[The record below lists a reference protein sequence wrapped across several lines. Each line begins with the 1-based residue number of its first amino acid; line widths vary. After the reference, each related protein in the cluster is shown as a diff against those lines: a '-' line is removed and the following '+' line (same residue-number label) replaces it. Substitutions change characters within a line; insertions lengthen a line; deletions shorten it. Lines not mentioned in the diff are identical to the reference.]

1 MFCYLS
7 FWFSIYYLN
16 SQKNLFLL
24 AIMISIEGIVFY
36 FNHLTCIFLAMVFL
50 HAKILWSVFSNYL
63 FFSFFVCVC
72 VCGSWHVFMALKLQ
86 LKLTTKECST
96 FSFMEFIYIL
106 YIPRLPD
113 IGWKYLINLL
123 EILWEGSLM
132 ALADFLLSM
141 MFHCSFYQSFSE
153 DLVLESLFHL
163 RQISSALWINL
174 MFLFLLES
182 KKIHHRGKG

>member
-63 FFSFFVCVC
+63 FFFFFRVCVC
-72 VCGSWHVFMALKLQ
+72 VWVMTRIYGIEAA
-86 LKLTTKECST
+86 TKTDYQRMFNIFFHGVHLHSLYSKATWYRLEVSHQFVGNIMGRQSYGT
-96 FSFMEFIYIL
+96 SRLFIIY
-106 YIPRLPD
+106 D
-113 IGWKYLINLL
+113 
-123 EILWEGSLM
+123 
-132 ALADFLLSM
+132 
-141 MFHCSFYQSFSE
+141 
-153 DLVLESLFHL
+153 VSLFIL
-163 RQISSALWINL
+163 PVFFWRSRTSIFVSFETDFIGTMN
-174 MFLFLLES
+174 
-182 KKIHHRGKG
+182 